1 MLNTLPPIFILETTF
16 SDYSLL
22 VFLTFGILLA
32 GSAACLSS
40 LGLLCILRKFHLQ
53 TFLAQ
58 EFFPPICHSLA
69 VDTMDESCPK
79 RQCWTRFEGRLLG
92 FSPFMEQQNARGHLY
107 DALFWAIFS
116 YSPLFP
122 SWANGSWPPLGTTGN
137 DQAPTI
143 RWRGSQSWP
152 WLPAAVWLWPP
163 AMCKVTKTLF

>member
-1 MLNTLPPIFILETTF
+1 MTF
-16 SDYSLL
+16 SDCSLL

-69 VDTMDESCPK
+69 VDTMGESCPK
-79 RQCWTRFEGRLLG
+79 RQCWTRFEGRLSG

-107 DALFWAIFS
+107 DALFWALFS

-137 DQAPTI
+137 HCEQS
-143 RWRGSQSWP
+143 GSSPLARITVLIMASCSGLALTSCHVQGH
-152 WLPAAVWLWPP
+152 
-163 AMCKVTKTLF
+163 